1 MRGNWAKCSK
11 INKKNKN
18 TPAEQNSV
26 VTLELDLV
34 HINFVA
40 KETKTKTFSP
50 NVQAVF
56 KNIT

>member
-1 MRGNWAKCSK
+1 MFK
-11 INKKNKN
+11 NKQEKN